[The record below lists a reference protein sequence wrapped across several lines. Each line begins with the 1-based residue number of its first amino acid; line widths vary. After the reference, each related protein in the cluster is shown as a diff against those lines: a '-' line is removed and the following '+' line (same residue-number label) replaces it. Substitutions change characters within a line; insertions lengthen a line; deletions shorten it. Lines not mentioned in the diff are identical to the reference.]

1 MSNLS
6 QIDLNLLV
14 VLEAIYKEGGVTRA
28 GEKLHL
34 GQPAISHALA
44 RLRDMFRD
52 PLFVRD
58 GRALTPTPLTHRLVG
73 PLGQSLRSL
82 EGLLDQSGRFDP
94 RVTEAQF
101 TVSMRDP
108 VEVRVLARLMRR
120 ITRASPRIDLRVVQ
134 VRRRSIEGALSS
146 GTLDLAIDVPLLL
159 SEKVRRKRLSSDR
172 LVVVVRRAHPR
183 IRAGFALASYLQE
196 EHVMVTSRRK
206 GAALED
212 FALSD
217 RGLRRRV
224 RLRCKSHAAALR
236 VVGETD
242 LVLTLPER
250 YARILDHGGG
260 TRILPLPIAMPMLE
274 AYLYWHESVDDDPAN
289 RWLRES
295 VTRAFAN

>member
-6 QIDLNLLV
+6 RIDLNLLV
-14 VLEAIYKEGGVTRA
+14 VLEAIYSEGGVTRA

-34 GQPAISHALA
+34 GQPAISHSLA
-44 RLRDMFRD
+44 RLRDLFHD

-58 GRALTPTPLTHRLVG
+58 GRGLAPTPLTHRLVG
-73 PLGQSLRSL
+73 SLSRSLRSL
-82 EGLLDQSGRFDP
+82 ESLLERRGRFDS
-94 RVTEAQF
+94 REAEAQF

-120 ITRASPRIDLRVVQ
+120 ITRSSPRIDFRVVQ
-134 VRRRSIEGALSS
+134 VRRRAIEGALSS
-146 GTLDLAIDVPLLL
+146 GTLDLAIDVPLSL

-172 LVVVVRRAHPR
+172 LAVVVRRGHPR
-183 IRAGFALASYLQE
+183 LRAGFKLDAYLQE

-212 FALSD
+212 FALSE

-224 RLRCKSHAAALR
+224 RLRCRSYTAALR
-236 VVGETD
+236 VVSETD
-242 LVLTLPER
+242 LVLTVPER
-250 YARILDHGGG
+250 YARLLDRS
-260 TRILPLPIAMPMLE
+260 TRNRILSLPMAMPRLE

-295 VTRAFAN
+295 VTRAFAI

>member
-14 VLEAIYKEGGVTRA
+14 VLEAIYSEGGVTRA

-44 RLRDMFRD
+44 RLRDLFHD
-52 PLFVRD
+52 PLFIRD
-58 GRALTPTPLTHRLVG
+58 GRGLAPTPLTHRLVG
-73 PLGQSLRSL
+73 SLGQSLRSL
-82 EGLLDQSGRFDP
+82 EALLDKSGRFDP
-94 RVTEAQF
+94 RETEAQF
-101 TVSMRDP
+101 TISMRDP

-120 ITRASPRIDLRVVQ
+120 ITRDSRRIDLRVVQ
-134 VRRRSIEGALSS
+134 LRRRAIEGALST
-146 GTLDLAIDVPLLL
+146 GTLDLAIDVPLSL

-172 LVVVVRRAHPR
+172 LVVVARRGHPR
-183 IRAGFALASYLQE
+183 MRVGFKLGTYLGE

-206 GAALED
+206 GGALED
-212 FALSD
+212 FALSE

-224 RLRCKSHAAALR
+224 RLRCRSHTAAMR
-236 VVGETD
+236 VVSETD

-250 YARILDHGGG
+250 YARTLDHGGG
-260 TRILPLPIAMPMLE
+260 TRILPLPVAMPTLD
-274 AYLYWHESVDDDPAN
+274 AYLYWHESVDADPAN

-295 VTRAFAN
+295 LVRAFGV

>member
-14 VLEAIYKEGGVTRA
+14 VLEAIYSEGGVTRA

-44 RLRDMFRD
+44 RLRDLFHD

-58 GRALTPTPLTHRLVG
+58 GRGLAPTPLTHRLVG
-73 PLGQSLRSL
+73 SLGPSLRSL
-82 EGLLDQSGRFDP
+82 EALLDKSGRFDP
-94 RVTEAQF
+94 RETEAQF
-101 TVSMRDP
+101 TISMRDP

-120 ITRASPRIDLRVVQ
+120 ITRDSPRIDLRVVQ
-134 VRRRSIEGALSS
+134 MRRRAIESALST
-146 GTLDLAIDVPLLL
+146 GTLDLAIDVPLSL
-159 SEKVRRKRLSSDR
+159 SEKVRRKRLSADH
-172 LVVVVRRAHPR
+172 LVVVARRGHPR
-183 IRAGFALASYLQE
+183 MRTGFKLGTYLKE

-212 FALSD
+212 FALSE

-224 RLRCKSHAAALR
+224 RLRCRSHAAALR
-236 VVGETD
+236 VVSETD

-250 YARILDHGGG
+250 YARTLDHGGG
-260 TRILPLPIAMPMLE
+260 TRILPLPIAMPTLE
-274 AYLYWHESVDDDPAN
+274 AYLYWHESVDADPAN

-295 VTRAFAN
+295 LIRAFAV

>member
-14 VLEAIYKEGGVTRA
+14 VLEAIYREGGVTRA

-34 GQPAISHALA
+34 GQPATSHSLA
-44 RLRDMFRD
+44 RLRDLFQD

-58 GRALTPTPLTHRLVG
+58 GRGLAPTPLTHRVVG
-73 PLGQSLRSL
+73 SLSQSLRSL
-82 EGLLDQSGRFDP
+82 EALLDRRGRFDP
-94 RVTEAQF
+94 REAEAHF

-108 VEVRVLARLMRR
+108 VEVRVLAQLMRR
-120 ITRASPRIDLRVVQ
+120 ITRTSPRIDLRVVQ
-134 VRRRSIEGALSS
+134 ARRRAIEGALST
-146 GTLDLAIDVPLLL
+146 GTLDLAIDVPLSL

-172 LVVVVRRAHPR
+172 LVVVVRKRHPR
-183 IRAGFALASYLQE
+183 MRAGFQLTAYLNE

-206 GAALED
+206 GVALED
-212 FALSD
+212 FALSE
-217 RGLRRRV
+217 RRLRRRI
-224 RLRCKSHAAALR
+224 RLRCRSHTAALR

-242 LVLTLPER
+242 LVLTVPER
-250 YARILDHGGG
+250 YARLLDRSAGN
-260 TRILPLPIAMPMLE
+260 RILPLPIAMPMLE

-295 VTRAFAN
+295 VTRAFAS